1 MTGEPVQMTPE
12 EPVLSGAEGYMPLS
26 PRRKSRPVHVGDVQV
41 GGDAPVVVQTMTNTD
56 TADARSTLE
65 QTARLADE
73 GAEIVRVAVPDKA
86 AAAALPDI
94 VRGTPVP
101 LIADIHFDYRLALAS
116 IKAGVHGLRLNPG
129 NIRDADKVREVVR
142 AAKERGIPI
151 RIGVNEGSLPPIPP
165 LADGELPPP
174 KPRRMVDAALWE
186 IGILEEMGFEDI
198 KISLKAFD
206 VPTMVT
212 AYREIAKRVP
222 YPLHLGV
229 TEAGTPGAGSVRSA
243 VGIGLLLAEGIGDT
257 IRVSLAADPAEEL
270 PVAWNILSSLNIRQR
285 GATIVACP
293 TCGRIEVDLIPL
305 ANQVEAHFQKLGKPI
320 TVAVMGCVVN
330 GPGESRDADIGLAAG
345 KGKGAIFRKG
355 EVVRIVPEEQFLS
368 ALIEEG
374 RQVIAERFGEAPPA
388 PKADELDAVI
398 PMTVVDSAAT
408 RPGRASRR

>member
-1 MTGEPVQMTPE
+1 MTTE
-12 EPVLSGAEGYMPLS
+12 ENAPLS
-26 PRRKSRPVHVGDVQV
+26 ARRKSRPVHVGDVQV

-56 TADARSTLE
+56 TADARATLE
-65 QTARLADE
+65 QTARLAEE
-73 GAEIVRVAVPDKA
+73 GAEIVRIAVPDKA
-86 AAAALPDI
+86 AAAALPEI
-94 VRGTPVP
+94 VSGTPVP

-116 IKAGVHGLRLNPG
+116 IKAGIHGLRLNPG

-165 LADGELPPP
+165 LADGELPPA

-355 EVVRIVPEEQFLS
+355 EVVRIVPEEQFLT

-374 RQVIAERFGEAPPA
+374 RQVIAEKFGEAPPA
-388 PKADELDAVI
+388 PKADDLDAII
-398 PMTVVDSAAT
+398 PMTAVDSAT
-408 RPGRASRR
+408 RPGRAARR

>member
-1 MTGEPVQMTPE
+1 MTVE
-12 EPVLSGAEGYMPLS
+12 EHIPLS

-94 VRGTPVP
+94 VRDAPVP

-116 IKAGVHGLRLNPG
+116 IKAGIHGLRLNPG
-129 NIRDADKVREVVR
+129 NIRDADKVRQVVR
-142 AAKERGIPI
+142 AAAERGIPI

-165 LADGELPPP
+165 LADGEMPPP
-174 KPRRMVDAALWE
+174 KPQRMVDAALWE
-186 IGILEEMGFEDI
+186 IGILEEIGFEDI

-257 IRVSLAADPAEEL
+257 VRVSLAADPAEEL

-305 ANQVEAHFQKLGKPI
+305 ANKVEAHFQKLGKPI

-374 RQVIAERFGEAPPA
+374 RQVLAEKFGDEPGPPA
-388 PKADELDAVI
+388 DDLDAII
-398 PMTVVDSAAT
+398 PMTAVDPAS
-408 RPGRASRR
+408 RPGRAARRA